1 MAANTVKK
9 TSVKKTE
16 SRKGSRQTASGGAKG
31 KQRTKSVSSRTKQQT
46 ARTPVQTQTG
56 ENPMILRE
64 AALWLILAACV
75 FIFISYF
82 GVGGFVGSVISDV
95 SFGVF
100 GAAAYLF
107 PFLIFIAAAFL
118 ISNRGS
124 KTALIKFFFRCVL
137 IFMCYQLCGADSKRL
152 SGRGSSV
159 SNLYGKRY
167 IPNRRRRY
175 RRICL
180 LCSLSCSG
188 NSGDRRRACRPDDY
202 LFNSHYSEIIDRR
215 AAQAEPPGLRKC

>member
-124 KTALIKFFFRCVL
+124 KTALIKFFSAVFLYLCVTSFAEL
-137 IFMCYQLCGADSKRL
+137 ILNGYQEEAVL
-152 SGRGSSV
+152 SQFIRKA
-159 SNLYGKRY
+159 LHTE
-167 IPNRRRRY
+167 PAEA
-175 RRICL
+175 L
-180 LCSLSCSG
+180 QEDLS
-188 NSGDRRRACRPDDY
+188 A
-202 LFNSHYSEIIDRR
+202 L
-215 AAQAEPPGLRKC
+215 